1 MDYALTANG
10 ITYIQRAAKKEK
22 QNQYV
27 MPNNVFSV
35 ADYIELLV
43 KRDIFVD
50 LLTDKEVCDMT
61 MAQFSRD
68 DILLYQGREEGEKIG
83 AIRTYQ
89 KLNVPFE
96 TARQYIME
104 EFDKSAEEADALL
117 SAYWNKSK

>member
-1 MDYALTANG
+1 
-10 ITYIQRAAKKEK
+10 
-22 QNQYV
+22 

-68 DILLYQGREEGEKIG
+68 DILLYQGREEGERIGELRG

-89 KLNVPFE
+89 KLGIPPE

-104 EFDKSAEEADALL
+104 EFGTNAEEADELL
-117 SAYWNKSK
+117 RTYWI